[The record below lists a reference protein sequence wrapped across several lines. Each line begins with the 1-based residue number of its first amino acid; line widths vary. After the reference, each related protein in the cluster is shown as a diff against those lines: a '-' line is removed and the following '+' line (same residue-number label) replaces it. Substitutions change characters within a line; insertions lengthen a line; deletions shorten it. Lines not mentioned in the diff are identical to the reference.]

1 MGMKSNKR
9 KETGEMEL
17 TLETAKKKK
26 KRDENSLRNIVEKL
40 ELIRKIF
47 FKDQEEN
54 NVLKTKTVKYRG
66 NQ

>member
-40 ELIRKIF
+40 ELIRKLF
-47 FKDQEEN
+47 FKD
-54 NVLKTKTVKYRG
+54 
-66 NQ
+66 

>member
-40 ELIRKIF
+40 ELIRKLF